1 MERINGYMRQTLG
14 LEERQ
19 SNRIYQAAC
28 SPSWDSFHLQKPAM
42 QPKHPIEI
50 SKALTVPNNRKANVP
65 FILPEWTQ

>member
-42 QPKHPIEI
+42 QPKQ
-50 SKALTVPNNRKANVP
+50 PNWDFQGIDSA
-65 FILPEWTQ
+65 E